1 MRKKMAKILNF
12 FVLFILA
19 VALTG
24 VNVCRFYC
32 TPCGHEYILVN
43 TFPQPGKCYCDVCR
57 QGDCTAIDKCCK
69 NKSVEGC
76 CACHKKQAH
85 SHSACDHIFY
95 KITDVFQTE
104 PVLDIHFVAVLP
116 EDTEFQVLHFDILTV
131 FMPDHRNIVSSKA
144 PPLEW
149 LCTYLC

>member
-1 MRKKMAKILNF
+1 MTKILNF

-32 TPCGHEYILVN
+32 MPCGHEYILVN
-43 TFPQPGKCYCDVCR
+43 TFPQPDKCYCDACR
-57 QGDCTAIDKCCK
+57 QDDGTTVDKCCGNK
-69 NKSVEGC
+69 NAKGC

-85 SHSACDHIFY
+85 SHSACDHAFY
-95 KITDVFQTE
+95 KVTDVFQTE

-116 EDTEFQVLHFDILTV
+116 EDIEFQVLDFDMLTV
-131 FMPDHRNIVSSKA
+131 FVPDHRNIFSSKA

-149 LCTYLC
+149 LCTYRC